1 MNKKL
6 IGDIIIYIWIGTMW
20 GIVIYMDIKE
30 YLRNKNT
37 DANNK
42 EL

>member
-1 MNKKL
+1 MNKRL

-30 YLRNKNT
+30 YLRNKK

>member
-6 IGDIIIYIWIGTMW
+6 IGDIIIYIWIATMW

-30 YLRNKNT
+30 YLNNKNT
-37 DANNK
+37 NAND
-42 EL
+42 

>member
-30 YLRNKNT
+30 YLNKNKNT
-37 DANNK
+37 NAND
-42 EL
+42 

>member
-6 IGDIIIYIWIGTMW
+6 IGDIIIWIWIATMW

-30 YLRNKNT
+30 YLRNKNKT
-37 DANNK
+37 NHK
-42 EL
+42 

>member
-1 MNKKL
+1 MNKRL
-6 IGDIIIYIWIGTMW
+6 IGDIIIWIWIGVMW

-30 YLRNKNT
+30 YLNNKNT
-37 DANNK
+37 NANNK

>member
-6 IGDIIIYIWIGTMW
+6 IGDIIIYIWIATMW

-30 YLRNKNT
+30 YIKNKNKNT
-37 DANNK
+37 NAND
-42 EL
+42 

>member
-6 IGDIIIYIWIGTMW
+6 IGDIIIYIWIATMW

-30 YLRNKNT
+30 YLNKKH
-37 DANNK
+37 ANNQK
-42 EL
+42 PK

>member
-20 GIVIYMDIKE
+20 SIVIYMDIKE
-30 YLRNKNT
+30 YINKNKNT
-37 DANNK
+37 NAND
-42 EL
+42 

>member
-6 IGDIIIYIWIGTMW
+6 IGDIIIWIWIATMW

-30 YLRNKNT
+30 YIQKKK
-37 DANNK
+37 DANNR
-42 EL
+42 EY

>member
-6 IGDIIIYIWIGTMW
+6 IGDIIIYIWIAVMW

-30 YLRNKNT
+30 CIQKKK
-37 DANNK
+37 DANNR
-42 EL
+42 EY